1 MNFFRH
7 RCTGLSALTLLIA
20 VAGCSSADGSVPVAV
35 PSPDA
40 KAAGLCQDLDEA
52 LPRKLDGLARE
63 DTEPR
68 SALTAAWG
76 SSAIILR
83 CGVRRPAEMLDPSA
97 STTEVNGVAWLAQ
110 EQDDGGYVFTTGLR
124 QAYVEVRFSEEQ
136 AAKGAGPLVDFAEP
150 IKKTIPEGIAD

>member
-7 RCTGLSALTLLIA
+7 RLTGLPAWTLLLAA
-20 VAGCSSADGSVPVAV
+20 VGCSAADGGVPVAV
-35 PSPDA
+35 PSPGA
-40 KAAGLCQDLDEA
+40 KATELCRDLDEA

-63 DTEPR
+63 ETEPR

-83 CGVRRPAEMLDPSA
+83 CGVERPAEMLDPAA
-97 STTEVNGVAWLAQ
+97 STTEVNGVAWLAR

-124 QAYVEVRFSEEQ
+124 QAYVEVRFSAEQ

-150 IKKTIPEGIAD
+150 VKETIPEGIAD